1 MEENNLNND
10 NAPAMLA
17 EGESVISND
26 KVAPE
31 FSVEAMLAEEPI
43 VEAPMPETKVEEVAA
58 ENNIEASVS
67 EAAEST
73 DAITTSDFSRSSSDT
88 VQAVGSI
95 ANGVIG
101 VAETPRPVKKAPVA
115 SAKKAEKTVAVH
127 STKNVSWSGV
137 GKVYRGYNIVTQEQ
151 ADKWLTR
158 SHIRLATPEEVA
170 KEFGR

>member
-1 MEENNLNND
+1 MEENNFNNE
-10 NAPAMLA
+10 APV
-17 EGESVISND
+17 ED
-26 KVAPE
+26 VAPE
-31 FSVEAMLAEEPI
+31 ISVEAPMVEEP
-43 VEAPMPETKVEEVAA
+43 VFEAPMPETKVEEVAA
-58 ENNIEASVS
+58 ENNMEASIS
-67 EAAEST
+67 EVKESI
-73 DAITTSDFSRSSSDT
+73 DAITTSDFGRSSSDT

-101 VAETPRPVKKAPVA
+101 VAQTPRPAKRTPAVSEKKSENKVA
-115 SAKKAEKTVAVH
+115 IH